1 VESADPPGGRRFR
14 LTTARGCRAELA
26 AVYADARNNTG
37 KIDWADAAR
46 AASVLQILTKMIEGG
61 EIESR
66 LEALETAYAGRQPAR
81 RNGGYHAARP

>member
-1 VESADPPGGRRFR
+1 VEPADPPASRRFR

-26 AVYADARNNTG
+26 AVYADARNGTG

-46 AASVLQILTKMIEGG
+46 AASVLQTITRMIEGG
-61 EIESR
+61 EIEAR
-66 LEALETAYAGRQPAR
+66 LEALESAYAIRQPAR